1 MGEPHRPADRSEHG
15 EPGFRDGTMHPL
27 HRLYVA
33 VGCEPNAASKT
44 DDYRPFSPWGH
55 GSALHGIC
63 PPPAPL
69 RSSLCYRLTMPHRV
83 EASARR
89 FPDDSWLAFS
99 SG

>member
-27 HRLYVA
+27 HRLHVA

-63 PPPAPL
+63 PP
-69 RSSLCYRLTMPHRV
+69 RRRYGR
-83 EASARR
+83 ASATVSPCHIGWR
-89 FPDDSWLAFS
+89 PAHVASPMIP
-99 SG
+99 G